1 MAGAGRPSCRRRSA
15 VPAALRETSEEA
27 EAEPPIVSP
36 PVGRPYRQ
44 NSTRA
49 CYATK
54 IRMVKRGRRR
64 LLEVGLAAAV
74 TGAVFAGLGAAGT
87 GRAVLPLAVASYAA
101 MAVTGLDGTP
111 VEPFASAG
119 DIEATVLLFVMTDCP
134 ISNRYAPEIRRLH
147 DEFADTVRFWL
158 VYVDTHRPVDGLREH
173 HSSFGYPF
181 GAVRDVDGAL
191 VALAGATVTPEVAVF
206 DPEQRL
212 IYRGRIDDR
221 YVSFGVAR
229 RAPRTRDLHDRLRRV
244 AAGETLAFS
253 ETRAVGCYIP
263 GA

>member
-1 MAGAGRPSCRRRSA
+1 
-15 VPAALRETSEEA
+15 
-27 EAEPPIVSP
+27 
-36 PVGRPYRQ
+36 
-44 NSTRA
+44 
-49 CYATK
+49 
-54 IRMVKRGRRR
+54 MVKRARCPLFG
-64 LLEVGLAAAV
+64 VGLAAAV
-74 TGAVFAGLGAAGT
+74 ASAVFAGLGAVGAA
-87 GRAVLPLAVASYAA
+87 RMVAPSAVASFTTK
-101 MAVTGLDGTP
+101 AVPELDGTP
-111 VEPFASAG
+111 VEPLAPAR

-134 ISNRYAPEIRRLH
+134 ISNRYAPEMRRLH

-158 VYVDTHRPVDGLREH
+158 VYVDTHRPVDELREH
-173 HSSFGYPF
+173 RASFGYPF

-191 VALAGATVTPEVAVF
+191 AGLAGATVTPEVAVF
-206 DPEQRL
+206 DPERRL